1 MGRCATQTPHL
12 NGSNRNAI
20 YFTYTPEVERP
31 RVYFGENKMERG
43 SVFMTNRTQAIR
55 LPKSMRLPD
64 GVTSVDI
71 VRRGRAWIIVPSN
84 ESWAEWFEGETVSD
98 DFMAERDQ
106 PEAQERDAL

>member
-1 MGRCATQTPHL
+1 MYEQR
-12 NGSNRNAI
+12 
-20 YFTYTPEVERP
+20 
-31 RVYFGENKMERG
+31 RVYCGGQVERG
-43 SVFMTNRTQAIR
+43 SVFMTNRTQATR

-98 DFMAERDQ
+98 DFMVERGQ
-106 PEAQERDAL
+106 PEAQEREAL